1 VSFTSSSSPTVDT
14 VSASTSQGAQSSA
27 QRPSSAQP
35 RRFAPASFGGV
46 RQTPTAPTATPTLT
60 PAPTGPDAAT
70 FEALGVNSRFIQAL
84 ERQGITAP
92 TPIQARA
99 IPPLLAGRDV
109 IGQSRTGSGK
119 TIAFGLPLLE
129 RIDLRQRQTQA
140 LILTPTR
147 ELATQIADVLQSV
160 AGPGLRIAQLI
171 GGRAMGPQREALA
184 AGAQIA
190 VGAPGRVYDLLGQG
204 ALHLDALRVVVL
216 DEADEMLD
224 VGFAPT
230 VERILAK
237 TPDHRQM
244 ALFTATL
251 PTWVTKLAARFS
263 HDPLIVSV
271 IPPTT
276 ARPMSVA
283 GNGRGARPGTANAN
297 TSANGGPADGVGEAP
312 NTITQTVYMTQEGGR
327 FDALLTLLNRPREQG
342 ETTLIFART
351 KHGARKLAKLLEAR
365 GYPVAA
371 LQGNMSQNARDRVV
385 AAFRTGETPILVAT
399 NVAARGLDVT
409 TITMVINYE
418 LPESAALFNHRIGR
432 TGRMDRPG
440 EAITLLAPEDA
451 PTWRRMQ
458 MDLGVSLPP
467 IPWPGAQNGAQSTP
481 NGAAY
486 PRVTPPAAPTTAPT
500 QPASAQPT
508 FARPTPRHT
517 PQPARHAPAVIPTT
531 LASRPAGFT
540 GGGSRRR
547 GSRGG
552 WRPQEPR
559 D

>member
-1 VSFTSSSSPTVDT
+1 MV
-14 VSASTSQGAQSSA
+14 
-27 QRPSSAQP
+27 
-35 RRFAPASFGGV
+35 APGLISVA
-46 RQTPTAPTATPTLT
+46 
-60 PAPTGPDAAT
+60 TGPDAET
-70 FEALGVNSRFIQAL
+70 FEALGVNPRFIQAL
-84 ERQGITAP
+84 QRQGITTP
-92 TPIQARA
+92 TLIQARA

-171 GGRAMGPQREALA
+171 GGRSMGPQREALA

-237 TPDHRQM
+237 TPENRQM

-251 PTWVTKLAARFS
+251 PTWVTTLAARFS
-263 HDPLIVSV
+263 HDPLVVSV

-276 ARPMSVA
+276 TRPASVVA
-283 GNGRGARPGTANAN
+283 NNGRGVRP
-297 TSANGGPADGVGEAP
+297 TSANASAANGPADGVGEAP
-312 NTITQTVYMTQEGGR
+312 TTITQTVYMTQEGGR
-327 FDALLTLLNRPREQG
+327 FDALLTLLNQPREVG

-351 KHGARKLAKLLEAR
+351 KHGARKLAKQLEAR

-458 MDLGVSLPP
+458 QDLGVALPP
-467 IPWPGAQNGAQSTP
+467 IPWPGTQNGAQAAS
-481 NGAAY
+481 NGAMY
-486 PRVTPPAAPTTAPT
+486 PRVTPPAAPVAAP
-500 QPASAQPT
+500 AQPVST
-508 FARPTPRHT
+508 QHPPALARSAAMPSA

-531 LASRPAGFT
+531 LASRPAGFN
-540 GGGSRRR
+540 GGGARQRR
-547 GSRGG
+547 GSRGAR
-552 WRPQEPR
+552 RPQGPR
-559 D
+559 EE

>member
-1 VSFTSSSSPTVDT
+1 MSLTSSSTAPVASVTAPSSPT
-14 VSASTSQGAQSSA
+14 TSIVSSA
-27 QRPSSAQP
+27 APQRL
-35 RRFAPASFGGV
+35 APA
-46 RQTPTAPTATPTLT
+46 RPAAATPTHEPLTLTSETAPTA
-60 PAPTGPDAAT
+60 DAAT
-70 FEALGVNSRFIQAL
+70 FESLGVNPRVIQAL
-84 ERQGITAP
+84 ARAGITAP

-129 RIDLRQRQTQA
+129 KIDLRQRQTQA

-147 ELATQIADVLQSV
+147 ELATQIADVLQSL

-204 ALHLDALRVVVL
+204 ALRLGALRFVVL

-230 VERILAK
+230 VERILAQ
-237 TPDHRQM
+237 TPAQRQM

-263 HDPLIVSV
+263 HDPLVVSV
-271 IPPTT
+271 VPPTT
-276 ARPMSVA
+276 SRPMAA
-283 GNGRGARPGTANAN
+283 GEGRTNGRQPAARGAANAN
-297 TSANGGPADGVGEAP
+297 AADGPADGVGQAP
-312 NTITQTVYMTQEGGR
+312 AAITQKVYMTQEGGR
-327 FDALLTLLNRPREQG
+327 FDALLTLLNQPREDG
-342 ETTLIFART
+342 ETTLIFTRT
-351 KHGARKLAKLLEAR
+351 KHGARRLAKQLEAK

-385 AAFRTGETPILVAT
+385 AAFRTGEVPILVAT
-399 NVAARGLDVT
+399 NVAARGLDIT
-409 TITMVINYE
+409 TITMVINFE

-458 MDLGVSLPP
+458 QDLGVALPP
-467 IPWPGAQNGAQSTP
+467 IPWPGAGNGPQHAP
-481 NGAAY
+481 
-486 PRVTPPAAPTTAPT
+486 TPPTR
-500 QPASAQPT
+500 
-508 FARPTPRHT
+508 FDD
-517 PQPARHAPAVIPTT
+517 QPARSFTPAPRYAAPAIIPTT
-531 LASRPAGFT
+531 IASRPSQGF
-540 GGGSRRR
+540 GGDARN
-547 GSRGG
+547 RGG
-552 WRPQEPR
+552 RGRRP
-559 D
+559 

>member
-1 VSFTSSSSPTVDT
+1 MSLTSSTSPTVET
-14 VSASTSQGAQSSA
+14 ASAPTSQ
-27 QRPSSAQP
+27 PSSHFSNGRQSPQP
-35 RRFAPASFGGV
+35 RRFAPAGAPFPTQ
-46 RQTPTAPTATPTLT
+46 REAPAQTAAPAPT
-60 PAPTGPDAAT
+60 PAPTGPDADSFA
-70 FEALGVNSRFIQAL
+70 AMGVNPRFIEAL

-147 ELATQIADVLQSV
+147 ELATQIADVLQSL

-204 ALHLDALRVVVL
+204 ALRLDALRVVVL

-237 TPDHRQM
+237 TPANRQM

-251 PTWVTKLAARFS
+251 PSWVTKLAARFS
-263 HDPLIVSV
+263 HDPIVVSV
-271 IPPTT
+271 VPPTS
-276 ARPMSVA
+276 ARQASVV
-283 GNGRGARPGTANAN
+283 GVGRNGRPAAANASN
-297 TSANGGPADGVGEAP
+297 DGGAADGVGQAP
-312 NTITQTVYMTQEGGR
+312 AAITQKVYMTQEGGR
-327 FDALLTLLNRPREQG
+327 FDALLTLLNQSREMG

-451 PTWRRMQ
+451 PTWRHMQ
-458 MDLGVSLPP
+458 QDLGVSLPP
-467 IPWPGAQNGAQSTP
+467 IPWPSNQGGSQAANGS
-481 NGAAY
+481 AY
-486 PRVTPPAAPTTAPT
+486 PRVTPPAGSSAPDT
-500 QPASAQPT
+500 ASAPMRQP
-508 FARPTPRHT
+508 RPA
-517 PQPARHAPAVIPTT
+517 PQPMRSGPAVIPTT

-540 GGGSRRR
+540 GGGSRGRGARGGGRR
-547 GSRGG
+547 PQGSR
-552 WRPQEPR
+552 WE
-559 D
+559 

>member
-1 VSFTSSSSPTVDT
+1 MSLTSSTSPTVET
-14 VSASTSQGAQSSA
+14 VSAPTSQSSSQFSNRRQSS
-27 QRPSSAQP
+27 QP
-35 RRFAPASFGGV
+35 NRFAPAVAPFPTQ
-46 RQTPTAPTATPTLT
+46 REAPAQTTAPSLT
-60 PAPTGPDAAT
+60 TVASGPDAES
-70 FEALGVNSRFIQAL
+70 FETLGVNPRFIQAL

-147 ELATQIADVLQSV
+147 ELATQIADVLQSL

-237 TPDHRQM
+237 TPANRQM

-263 HDPLIVSV
+263 HDPIVV
-271 IPPTT
+271 TVVPPTS
-276 ARPMSVA
+276 RPASVV
-283 GNGRGARPGTANAN
+283 GVGRNGRSAAANAN
-297 TSANGGPADGVGEAP
+297 ADGGPADGVGQAP
-312 NTITQTVYMTQEGGR
+312 AAITQKVYMTQEGGR
-327 FDALLTLLNRPREQG
+327 FDALMTLLNQPREMG

-418 LPESAALFNHRIGR
+418 LPESAALFNHRVGR

-451 PTWRRMQ
+451 PTWRHMQ
-458 MDLGVSLPP
+458 QDLGVSLPP
-467 IPWPGAQNGAQSTP
+467 IPWPGGQNGSQATA
-481 NGAAY
+481 NGSAY
-486 PRVTPPAAPTTAPT
+486 PRVTPPAGSFAPAA
-500 QPASAQPT
+500 ASAPIRQASP
-508 FARPTPRHT
+508 RPA
-517 PQPARHAPAVIPTT
+517 PQPMRSGPAVIPTT
-531 LASRPAGFT
+531 LASRPVGFT
-540 GGGSRRR
+540 GGSARGR

-552 WRPQEPR
+552 GRRPQGSRWE
-559 D
+559 